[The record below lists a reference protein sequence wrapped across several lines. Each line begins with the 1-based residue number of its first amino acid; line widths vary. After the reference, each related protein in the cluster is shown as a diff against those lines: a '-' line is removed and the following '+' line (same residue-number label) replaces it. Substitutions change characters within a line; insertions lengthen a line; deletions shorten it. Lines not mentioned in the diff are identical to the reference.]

1 MLLKTYRAR
10 RSFTLSR
17 SSYA

>member
-1 MLLKTYRAR
+1 MLLKTYIAR